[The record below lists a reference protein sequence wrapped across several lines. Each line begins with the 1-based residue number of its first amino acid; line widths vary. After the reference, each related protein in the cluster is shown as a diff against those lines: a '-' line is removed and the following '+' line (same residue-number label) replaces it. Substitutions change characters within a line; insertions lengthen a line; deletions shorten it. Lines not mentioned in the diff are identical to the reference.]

1 MGEGPK
7 VCGLERRFGLRVTTE
22 LGERSALALSA
33 GMIQF
38 TSRLS
43 RGARLRR
50 ERPLW
55 PYGLAA
61 VMVIVVLGAVWL
73 LTP

>member
-1 MGEGPK
+1 MKDGR
-7 VCGLERRFGLRVTTE
+7 CGVDWRFGLRVTTA
-22 LGERSALALSA
+22 LGARPALALSA

-55 PYGLAA
+55 PYGLAV
-61 VMVIVVLGAVWL
+61 VMVIVVVGAFWL
-73 LTP
+73 LKP